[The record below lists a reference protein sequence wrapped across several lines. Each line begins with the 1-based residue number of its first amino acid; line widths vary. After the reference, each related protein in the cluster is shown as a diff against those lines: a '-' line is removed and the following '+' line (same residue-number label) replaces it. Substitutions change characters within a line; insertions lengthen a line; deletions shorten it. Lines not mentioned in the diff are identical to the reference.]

1 MQGIRYDVIS
11 RVETYEYL
19 VRLRQLDTPIK
30 RLVSKSLVTQQT
42 VKSTSQ
48 GGLNVVE
55 VVDFNA
61 FLDDVKARYQIA
73 PPKKPSEL

>member
-30 RLVSKSLVTQQT
+30 RVVSKSLVTQQT

-61 FLDDVKARYQIA
+61 FLDDVKERYQIA
-73 PPKKPSEL
+73 PPRNPLEL